1 MNEQDFHE
9 WFALSDDIII
19 KTYPVTYGEITQ
31 RVTMLYCE
39 GMVRTDMID
48 GVVLPKLQVFVD
60 SDFYRNE
67 DALDVSSML
76 QFVQMTGN
84 TMIHDMKLAVYAGQ
98 LILFFA
104 NTQTIY
110 ALDIASPPNRSPE
123 ESSTETS
130 IKGPRDGFTEDVITN
145 IALVRKRLAT
155 PSLCCEK
162 IHLGRKSNTV
172 VALLYLGDVI
182 NESILQ
188 EARERLQVIDVDAV
202 ISSAQLIEALSGR
215 AFSLFPLL
223 NYTGRPDFV
232 ADSLL
237 RGRFAVIVEGS
248 PMALIAP
255 ASLSFILDSPEDVHN
270 PFYFVAFER
279 VLRLIGLLISVLLP
293 GLWISVSSFNLD
305 QIPYQL
311 VATISSSRLGLPLSG
326 PMDFIIML
334 LLFELFREAGARLP
348 KVVGQTVTVVGGLIV
363 GDAAIRSGITSPT
376 TLVVTSLSTI
386 SMYTLVNQSLAGTIT
401 VLRIVILLIST
412 VFGIYGFMISLMG
425 LVLLMS
431 TLESFGVPYLSPIS
445 PPQFGEMIA
454 SILAKPWTKLKRRP
468 HVLSPTDDT
477 RQGEE
482 PS

>member
-1 MNEQDFHE
+1 MNEQDFRE
-9 WFALSDDIII
+9 WFALSDDVIL
-19 KTYPVTYGEITQ
+19 KTYPVMQGDQAQ

-39 GMVRTDMID
+39 GMVKKELID
-48 GVVLPKLQVFVD
+48 GLVLPKLQAFIN

-76 QFVQMTGN
+76 QLIKLTGKQL
-84 TMIHDMKLAVYAGQ
+84 IEEMKISVYAGQ
-98 LILFFA
+98 LILFFEK
-104 NTQTIY
+104 TQEIY
-110 ALDIASPPNRSPE
+110 AMDIASPPNRAPE

-145 IALVRKRLAT
+145 IALIRKRLTT

-162 IHLGRKSNTV
+162 IILGRRSNTV
-172 VALLYLGDVI
+172 VALLYLCDVI
-182 NESILQ
+182 NESVLQ
-188 EARERLQVIDVDAV
+188 EAKDRLQSIDVDAV
-202 ISSAQLIEALSGR
+202 ISSSQLEDALSGQTY
-215 AFSLFPLL
+215 SIFPLL

-237 RGRFAVIVEGS
+237 RGRFAIIVDGS
-248 PMALIAP
+248 PMVLVAP
-255 ASLSFILDSPEDVHN
+255 VTLTYILNSPEDVHN
-270 PFYFVAFER
+270 PFYYVAFER
-279 VLRLIGLLISVLLP
+279 LLRIIGLLISVLLP

-334 LLFELFREAGARLP
+334 TLFELFREAGARLP

-412 VFGIYGFMISLMG
+412 MFGIYGFMISLMG

-445 PPQFGEMIA
+445 PPFFGEMTTSLFSKA
-454 SILAKPWTKLKRRP
+454 WKKLARRP
-468 HVLSPTDDT
+468 IELGTKEDT
-477 RQGEE
+477 RQGSE
-482 PS
+482 SS